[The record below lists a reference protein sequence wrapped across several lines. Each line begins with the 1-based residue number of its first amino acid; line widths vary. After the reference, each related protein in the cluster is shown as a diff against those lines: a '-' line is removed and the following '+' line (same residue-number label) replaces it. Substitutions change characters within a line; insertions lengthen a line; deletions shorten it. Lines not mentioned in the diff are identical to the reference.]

1 MDELKGQ
8 LTLRGIVIGCLG
20 CIIITATSVYTAL
33 KMGALPWPIIFA
45 AAISLF
51 FLKLVSHNASSLNE
65 ANVTHT
71 VMSAGSMVAGGLAF
85 TIPGAWMLGMA
96 DQVSM
101 TDMFVVAFAGV
112 TMGLVCTGVLRKH
125 FIEEAQL
132 EFPIGNAAAET
143 LVAGDVGGAMGRK
156 LFGSMGIAALWTIL
170 RDFLGRI
177 PIMAAALPIPG
188 VTFGIYLSPMMLS
201 VGFLVGTASV
211 CVWFTGAVLGNLGIP
226 VVATALGLCDVT
238 TAQGIVA
245 SLGMG
250 TMMGFGFAVIVKDIL
265 PKGARLLRDE
275 DAHSSAQGSAPA
287 SGRKMVAALAAVL
300 VAAVALV
307 VCMALGIG
315 PVASIIVVLLT
326 FATTAMSAQSAGQ
339 TGIDPMEIFGLVV
352 LLIIA
357 AFSQVAQVK
366 LFFVAGIIAVACGLA
381 GDVMNDFKAGH
392 VLGTSPRAQL
402 VGQAI
407 GGFIGAVVAVLVMG
421 VLISAYGPGAFGPG
435 ETFVSAQASIV
446 AAMVAGIPSES
457 AFAVGLLLGIV
468 PYLFGF
474 PSMMLGL
481 GIYLPFYLSLT
492 AFLGC
497 MVKVVYDAV
506 VKRRAAGLPEAK
518 RAEWQKKSQE
528 SGIVVASGLVGGESI
543 MGIIQAMMV
552 AFAGV
557 GL

>member
-1 MDELKGQ
+1 MNELKGQ

-51 FLKLVSHNASSLNE
+51 FLKLISRNTSSLNE
-65 ANVTHT
+65 VNVTHT

-101 TDMFVVAFAGV
+101 ADMFVVAFAGV
-112 TMGLVCTGVLRKH
+112 VMGLVCTGVLRKH

-132 EFPIGNAAAET
+132 EFPIGNAAAKT
-143 LVAGDVGGAMGRK
+143 LIAGNSGGAMGRK
-156 LFGSMGIAALWTIL
+156 LFGSMGFAALWTIL
-170 RDFLGRI
+170 RDFLGRL
-177 PIMAAALPIPG
+177 PVMAATLPVPG
-188 VTFGIYLSPMMLS
+188 VAFGIYLSPMMLS

-211 CVWFTGAVLGNLGIP
+211 CVWFAGAVLGNLGIP

-238 TAQGIVA
+238 VAQGIVS

-250 TMMGFGFAVIVKDIL
+250 TMMGFGFAVIAKDIL
-265 PKGARLLRDE
+265 PKGARLLRNE
-275 DAHSSAQGSAPA
+275 DARSPAQGSASA
-287 SGRKMVAALAAVL
+287 RGRRMVVALAAVL

-307 VCMALGIG
+307 VCMALDIG
-315 PVASIIVVLLT
+315 PVASIVVVLLT
-326 FATTAMSAQSAGQ
+326 FVTTAMSAQSAGQ

-352 LLIIA
+352 LLIVA
-357 AFSQVAQVK
+357 AFSQVALVK

-381 GDVMNDFKAGH
+381 GDVMNDFKAGY
-392 VLGTSPRAQL
+392 VLGTNPRAQL
-402 VGQAI
+402 VGQTI

-421 VLISAYGPGAFGPG
+421 VLISAYGPGAFGPEG
-435 ETFVSAQASIV
+435 TFVSAQASVV
-446 AAMVAGIPSES
+446 AAMVAGIPSAP
-457 AFAVGLLLGIV
+457 AFAVGLLIGIV

-497 MVKVVYDAV
+497 MAKVVYDAV
-506 VKRRAAGLPEAK
+506 VRRHAVDLPQAEHV
-518 RAEWQKKSQE
+518 EWQKKAQE
-528 SGIVVASGLVGGESI
+528 SGLVVASGLMGGESI
-543 MGIIQAMMV
+543 MGIVQAMMI
-552 AFAGV
+552 ALAGV